1 MDKDKKIIF
10 RFIFSTAISLIA
22 LLVSVIVLII
32 K

>member
-1 MDKDKKIIF
+1 MEKDKKTIF

-22 LLVSVIVLII
+22 LLVSVIVLIV